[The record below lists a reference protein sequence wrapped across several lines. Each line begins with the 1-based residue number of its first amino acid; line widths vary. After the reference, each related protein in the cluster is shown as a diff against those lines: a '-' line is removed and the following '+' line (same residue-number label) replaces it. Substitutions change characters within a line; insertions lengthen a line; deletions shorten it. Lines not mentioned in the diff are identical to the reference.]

1 MIVIPLFADDSTP
14 IITPWSYI
22 NWDTAMNANRIM

>member
-1 MIVIPLFADDSTP
+1 MFVIPLFADDSTP

-22 NWDTAMNANRIM
+22 NWDKAMGANCIM